1 MKKKLVKKGPR
12 IYNGPSED
20 VKWERMQKEAAQK
33 IKEKHRIRRSW
44 IVAIFSFLII
54 FGCLNLLHL
63 KSKTNQ
69 LNQQITASKA
79 KLNQV
84 DKVNTKLK
92 TQEKN
97 LKDTDYLEKWIRYK
111 LYYSKKG
118 EQIYNIP
125 EPQDND

>member
-1 MKKKLVKKGPR
+1 
-12 IYNGPSED
+12 
-20 VKWERMQKEAAQK
+20 MQKEAAQK

-118 EQIYNIP
+118 EQIYNIL

>member
-1 MKKKLVKKGPR
+1 MVKKGPR
-12 IYNGPSED
+12 IYNGPTED
-20 VKWERMQKEAAQK
+20 VKWEKMQKQARRK

-44 IVAIFSFLII
+44 IIAIFSFLII
-54 FGCLNLLHL
+54 IGCLNLLHL

-69 LNQQITASKA
+69 LNQQISASKM
-79 KLNQV
+79 KLDQV
-84 DKVNTKLK
+84 DKTNTKLK

-97 LKDTDYLEKWIRYK
+97 LKETDYLEKWIRYK